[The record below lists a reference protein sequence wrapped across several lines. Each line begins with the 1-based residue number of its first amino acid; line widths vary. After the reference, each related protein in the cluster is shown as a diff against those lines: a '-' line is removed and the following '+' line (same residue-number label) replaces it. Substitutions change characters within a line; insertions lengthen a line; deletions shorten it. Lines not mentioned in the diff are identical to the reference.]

1 MFKLFTASWILLL
14 LGVSVP
20 AQELSLAQLRAERG
34 FELRH
39 MDGRAERCHLSLI
52 KVEQSGKRPDIV
64 ELAVKMKGKN
74 KAIASYKVADPDANL
89 GNRGGISI
97 LLYNRD
103 MRTVA
108 AAADGSIL
116 TFGDRDVFAED
127 LGLNGKTSAS
137 FDFTLKGLKKLTSAT
152 IWVSSIRDSDAN
164 LSLAPMSAGIAG
176 RNGGGVAPEITGATS
191 QMIQDGDAFG
201 LNLDGSDSD
210 SDTVG
215 LSVAFLDDSDRM
227 VFAFGIVGDDG
238 LLSFSPF
245 SLELVNNP
253 VKGKDRFSVSFSIAG
268 LKSEVDTAQFKFA
281 AIALFDANGNRSG
294 VKVIP
299 IGR

>member
-1 MFKLFTASWILLL
+1 MFLLSVVAS
-14 LGVSVP
+14 
-20 AQELSLAQLRAERG
+20 AQELSLT
-34 FELRH
+34 ELREQAFEINH
-39 MDGRAERCHLSLI
+39 TDGRTERCHLGLI
-52 KVEQSGKRPDIV
+52 RVAQEGGKRPDIV

-74 KAIASYKVADPDANL
+74 KAIASYKVTDPDANL
-89 GNRGGISI
+89 GNNGGISI

-116 TFGDRDVFAED
+116 TFGDRDIFAED
-127 LGLNGKTSAS
+127 LGLNGKTSGS

-164 LSLAPMSAGIAG
+164 LSLAPMSAGIVG
-176 RNGGGVAPEITGATS
+176 RNGGGTAPEIAEATS
-191 QMIQDGDAFG
+191 QLIQDGDAFG
-201 LNLDGSDSD
+201 LNLNGMDSD

-215 LSVAFLDDSDRM
+215 LSVAFLDGSDQM

-238 LLSFSPF
+238 LHSFSPF

-253 VKGKDRFSVSFSIAG
+253 VKGSDRFRISFSIAG
-268 LKSEVDTAQFKFA
+268 LKSEVDTSQFKSA
-281 AIALFDANGNRSG
+281 AIALFDANGNRSS
-294 VKVIP
+294 VKLIP